1 MIGKR
6 GYTNNSHILDVTSYS
21 SGMMQSFLLSE
32 HNERTP
38 SNLVMWALNLPVLRL
53 TSWGN
58 IKIVTSVI
66 VCTVVVIV

>member
-6 GYTNNSHILDVTSYS
+6 GYTNNSHILDV
-21 SGMMQSFLLSE
+21 SE